1 MKLRYYGV
9 DEIAKKYDMH
19 KHTVRKRQ
27 KELWSGNLLPAEQVR
42 VSGGGRTRQN
52 TANTGNSTQHTNAL
66 QQAHFLNILSN
77 LPNLILRR
85 YHLKIRFG

>member
-1 MKLRYYGV
+1 MYAAIESMKLRYYGV

-52 TANTGNSTQHTNAL
+52 TAYTL
-66 QQAHFLNILSN
+66 V
-77 LPNLILRR
+77 
-85 YHLKIRFG
+85 IRHSIPMHCNKLTCAIYLLA